1 MEQKP
6 SHTVVPNETQSFTT
20 RTTREG
26 KNLKYELRVLQQPIR
41 ARACGSG
48 SKCMFVS
55 ICHPSDLRLTA
66 P

>member
-1 MEQKP
+1 MEHKP
-6 SHTVVPNETQSFTT
+6 SYTVVPNETQSFTT

-48 SKCMFVS
+48 SKCTFLS
-55 ICHPSDLRLTA
+55 T
-66 P
+66 